1 MRGGLVEKNKKGSD
15 LTSVPFLYTISFM
28 LRSRVLAVLFL
39 IIGIAAGY
47 FDWAGYFPFN
57 LGPDLQG
64 GISLE
69 YKADTSRIPPAEVSE
84 AMAGLR
90 DVIERRVNIFG
101 VSEPRIQTKK
111 VGGENRLVVD
121 LAGVFDI
128 GEAIKIIGET
138 PYLEFRALRP
148 GTDLAST
155 TFADFVPTALT
166 GRYLNKASVDFQ
178 NALEPS
184 VLLDFN
190 EEGTKL
196 FGEITRANV
205 GKPVAI
211 YLDGLPISSPIV
223 QEEIASGGAQIT
235 GRFTAVQARDLVRR
249 LNSGA
254 LPIPISLG
262 LQQGIGASLGE
273 RILSQMISAGIYGTI
288 AVALFLLLFYRL
300 PGLAAVVALAV
311 YAALALAIFKLIPV
325 YLTAAGIA
333 GFILSI
339 GMAVDANILIFE
351 RTREELRAGKS
362 LALAVE
368 EGFSRAW
375 LSIRDSNVSSLIT
388 SLILFALGT
397 QSVKGFALTLGLGII
412 LSMFSAITVTRTFLR
427 ALELRESKVFRIL
440 YGAR

>member
-1 MRGGLVEKNKKGSD
+1 M
-15 LTSVPFLYTISFM
+15 
-28 LRSRVLAVLFL
+28 
-39 IIGIAAGY
+39 IIGIGAGY
-47 FDWAGYFPFN
+47 FDWSGYFPFN

-128 GEAIKIIGET
+128 SEAIKIIGET

-148 GTDLAST
+148 GTDLASA
-155 TFADFVPTALT
+155 TFTDFVPTALT
-166 GRYLNKASVDFQ
+166 GRYLNKASVDFSQ
-178 NALEPS
+178 NALEPA
-184 VLLDFN
+184 VLLNFN

-223 QEEIASGGAQIT
+223 QEEISSGGAQIT
-235 GRFTAVQARDLVRR
+235 GRFTAQEARDLVRR

-427 ALELRESKVFRIL
+427 ALEFREGRKIRIL

>member
-1 MRGGLVEKNKKGSD
+1 MD
-15 LTSVPFLYTISFM
+15 FM
-28 LRSRVLAVLFL
+28 LRSRVLAVSFL
-39 IIGIAAGY
+39 IIGLAAGY
-47 FDWAGYFPFN
+47 FDWVGYFPFN

-69 YKADTSRIPPAEVSE
+69 YKADTSRIPGAEVSE
-84 AMAGLR
+84 AMAGLK

-128 GEAIKIIGET
+128 SEAIKIIGET

-148 GTDLAST
+148 GTDLAQLQDSGDPEAVLKA
-155 TFADFVPTALT
+155 FEPTALT
-166 GRYLNKASVDFQ
+166 GRYLKKASVDFNQ
-178 NALEPS
+178 SALEPV
-184 VLLDFN
+184 VLLDFDD
-190 EEGTKL
+190 EGTKL
-196 FGEITRANV
+196 FGEITKANIK
-205 GKPVAI
+205 KPVAI
-211 YLDGLPISSPIV
+211 FLDGAPISVPV
-223 QEEIASGGAQIT
+223 VEEEISAGRAQIS
-235 GRFTAVQARDLVRR
+235 GRFSAAEARDLVRR

-262 LQQGIGASLGE
+262 LQQSIGASLGE

-288 AVALFLLLFYRL
+288 AVALFLILFYRL
-300 PGLAAVVALAV
+300 PGFAAVVALAV

-351 RTREELRAGKS
+351 RTKEELRSGKS
-362 LALAVE
+362 LATSVE

-427 ALELRESKVFRIL
+427 ALEFSDKGGESGGVRFL
-440 YGAR
+440 FGAGRASSR

>member
-1 MRGGLVEKNKKGSD
+1 M
-15 LTSVPFLYTISFM
+15 
-28 LRSRVLAVLFL
+28 
-39 IIGIAAGY
+39 
-47 FDWAGYFPFN
+47 
-57 LGPDLQG
+57 
-64 GISLE
+64 E

-138 PYLEFRALRP
+138 PYLEFRALRS

>member
-1 MRGGLVEKNKKGSD
+1 MFRIKH
-15 LTSVPFLYTISFM
+15 M

-47 FDWAGYFPFN
+47 FDWSGYFPFN

-69 YKADTSRIPPAEVSE
+69 YKADTSRIPQAEVSE

-128 GEAIKIIGET
+128 SEAIKIIGET

-155 TFADFVPTALT
+155 TFADFIPTALT

-178 NALEPS
+178 NALEPA

-223 QEEIASGGAQIT
+223 QEEISSGGAQIT

-427 ALELRESKVFRIL
+427 ALEFREGRKIRIL

>member
-1 MRGGLVEKNKKGSD
+1 
-15 LTSVPFLYTISFM
+15 M

-47 FDWAGYFPFN
+47 FDWSGYFPFN

-69 YKADTSRIPPAEVSE
+69 YKADTSRIPQAEVSE

-128 GEAIKIIGET
+128 SEAIKIIGET

-155 TFADFVPTALT
+155 TFADFIPTALT

-178 NALEPS
+178 NALEPA

-223 QEEIASGGAQIT
+223 QEEISSGGAQIT

-427 ALELRESKVFRIL
+427 ALEFREGRKIRIL